1 MEVCTCQIWR
11 GAPRRA
17 LMDQDYW
24 GIDDILAESQK
35 LPCVFTIDVPGL
47 GYLEES
53 GEEDVR

>member
-1 MEVCTCQIWR
+1 
-11 GAPRRA
+11 
-17 LMDQDYW
+17 MDQDYW